1 MYQSQQWHLT
11 SANIVDAWTITRGSS
26 DIKVCILD
34 DGVDVGHSEFASKVA
49 AEFDFFNNT
58 SDARPKGAQD
68 NHGTACAGVATAAG
82 VKALG
87 AAPDCSLIAACTPAW
102 GASSDEAKMFKWAAD
117 QGADVISCSWGPP
130 DGTGSVD
137 PLPDLTRAA
146 IHYCVTEG
154 RDGKGCSV
162 LFAAGNGNE
171 SVSNDGYASN
181 PDVMAIAACT
191 DADTRAGYSDFGPEV
206 SICAPSNGG
215 TNSILTTDR
224 RGADGYNKTHPGQ
237 DDPAKPWMNDP
248 FADLDYTSMFG
259 GTSSSTP
266 LVAGVVGLMLSANPD
281 LTPTQI
287 RNCLQNTAKKIGPS
301 SSYDSNGH
309 SPQFGYGKIDA
320 GAAVR
325 EAQSLSDS
333 PSTALPTIT
342 ATDQSVS
349 RSGPPPS
356 FDVDPSPN
364 THYHVEVA
372 AQTQWL
378 DDESGQP
385 ADGYY
390 ATWED
395 GGFQSASTFTL
406 PQAAWDRVKN
416 NTQLFYRAWTSSSAT
431 DWVDTLAT
439 TGDAGGAAAES
450 IEVAGQETPSDAD
463 RPTISGPTSIARSD
477 APPTFTVNPRP
488 NTHYAFEVAATADLL
503 DQESGQSLDESYASW
518 EDGGFLSDSSYQL
531 SDAAWERIRG
541 NDRLFYRAWTT
552 SSATESTDTLA
563 TAETGAEA
571 DSFEVTGGASS
582 EFETVTFP
590 SGVTLKV
597 ADSDSPGSV
606 GSSNPQGSGVPL
618 LSVAGRGNERLSTSF
633 LVKELAGPNAAFAR
647 IDVALVEALQAI
659 RDQVGASVKVL
670 SAYQPSP
677 SRMLGKRD
685 RRQRSRLRSDSPNP
699 GDRSNGS
706 RFGGARP
713 GDAGCQIGIGLG
725 SNSIEIDVRGSL
737 ATWVPP
743 GAAMTIE
750 QLDKFVGEDVPSNRM
765 MGTRARG
772 GARAGGRSDRDDASM
787 GRTAVEVPEIT
798 DRKLPTPRARR
809 PSSASCLGATATT
822 RWRSP

>member
-1 MYQSQQWHLT
+1 M
-11 SANIVDAWTITRGSS
+11 
-26 DIKVCILD
+26 
-34 DGVDVGHSEFASKVA
+34 
-49 AEFDFFNNT
+49 
-58 SDARPKGAQD
+58 
-68 NHGTACAGVATAAG
+68 
-82 VKALG
+82 
-87 AAPDCSLIAACTPAW
+87 
-102 GASSDEAKMFKWAAD
+102 
-117 QGADVISCSWGPP
+117 
-130 DGTGSVD
+130 
-137 PLPDLTRAA
+137 
-146 IHYCVTEG
+146 
-154 RDGKGCSV
+154 
-162 LFAAGNGNE
+162 
-171 SVSNDGYASN
+171 
-181 PDVMAIAACT
+181 
-191 DADTRAGYSDFGPEV
+191 
-206 SICAPSNGG
+206 
-215 TNSILTTDR
+215 
-224 RGADGYNKTHPGQ
+224 
-237 DDPAKPWMNDP
+237 
-248 FADLDYTSMFG
+248 
-259 GTSSSTP
+259 
-266 LVAGVVGLMLSANPD
+266 
-281 LTPTQI
+281 
-287 RNCLQNTAKKIGPS
+287 
-301 SSYDSNGH
+301 
-309 SPQFGYGKIDA
+309 
-320 GAAVR
+320 
-325 EAQSLSDS
+325 
-333 PSTALPTIT
+333 
-342 ATDQSVS
+342 
-349 RSGPPPS
+349 
-356 FDVDPSPN
+356 DPSPN

-503 DQESGQSLDESYASW
+503 DQESGQSLDEYYASW

-552 SSATESTDTLA
+552 SSATEWTDTLA

-582 EFETVTFP
+582 ETETVTFP

-597 ADSDSPGSV
+597 ADSDSQGGVDYSD
-606 GSSNPQGSGVPL
+606 PQGSGVPL

-670 SAYQPSP
+670 SAYRHPAQDAQANGIDGNGHVSGQTAQIQVTG
-677 SRMLGKRD
+677 RTARD
-685 RRQRSRLRSDSPNP
+685 LA
-699 GDRSNGS
+699 GL
-706 RFGGARP
+706 ALETL
-713 GDAGCQIGIGLG
+713 GCQIGIGLG

-737 ATWVPP
+737 ATWVLP

-750 QLDKFVGEDVPSNRM
+750 QFDEFVGEDCP
-765 MGTRARG
+765 
-772 GARAGGRSDRDDASM
+772 
-787 GRTAVEVPEIT
+787 
-798 DRKLPTPRARR
+798 
-809 PSSASCLGATATT
+809 
-822 RWRSP
+822 